1 MFCILTPNIVIVFS
15 NDRPNI
21 KQLALD
27 RWKIF
32 IIQDNELID
41 FTSQY
46 TKMKGVTTTSDE
58 DVGYRT
64 ECNY

>member
-1 MFCILTPNIVIVFS
+1 MDS
-15 NDRPNI
+15 
-21 KQLALD
+21 
-27 RWKIF
+27 WKIF

-64 ECNY
+64 EYNY